1 LPRAQSRSIIG
12 RSGRWQLDTF
22 LAVVFIVGCYA
33 AGAVPFGLIVV
44 KKLKGVDIRTIGSGN
59 IGATN
64 VARAAGRKVAILV
77 FALDFAKGFVPT
89 LLVYLIVEWTDM
101 RLGVAVIAGLA
112 TVLGHMFPVYLK
124 FKGGKGVAT
133 AAGMLTALAP
143 LALAISILV
152 WVLVVGVSK
161 YVSLGSL
168 SAAVALPLSFILSNL
183 ETAFNKYISITELC
197 TILCALVVFS
207 HKENIKR
214 LLAGTENRVGRR
226 VLAEDIEQVQ
236 DDAIAPVKEN
246 DEPAR
251 PEPGGES

>member
-1 LPRAQSRSIIG
+1 M
-12 RSGRWQLDTF
+12 DTF
-22 LAVVFIVGCYA
+22 LAVLFIVGCYL

-44 KKLKGVDIRTIGSGN
+44 RKLKGVDIRTIGSGN

-64 VARAAGRKVAILV
+64 VARAAGKKVAILV
-77 FALDFAKGFVPT
+77 FALDFAKGLVPT
-89 LLVYLIVEWTDM
+89 LLVYLVVEWTDM

-152 WVLVVGVSK
+152 WVLVVGISK
-161 YVSLGSL
+161 YVSLGSI
-168 SAAVALPLSFILSNL
+168 SAAVALPISFILSNL
-183 ETAFNKYISITELC
+183 DTAFNKHVAITELC
-197 TILCALVVFS
+197 LILCALVIFA
-207 HKENIKR
+207 HRANIKR
-214 LLAGTENRVGRR
+214 LLAGKENRVGHK

-236 DDAIAPVKEN
+236 DEAIEAVEEAGEPTQPEEPVE
-246 DEPAR
+246 
-251 PEPGGES
+251 ES

>member
-1 LPRAQSRSIIG
+1 
-12 RSGRWQLDTF
+12 LDTF
-22 LAVVFIVGCYA
+22 LAVLFIVACYA

-44 KKLKGVDIRTIGSGN
+44 KKLKGIDIRTIGSGN

-64 VARAAGRKVAILV
+64 VARAAGKKVAILV

-89 LLVYLIVEWTDM
+89 ILVYLVVEWTDM

-143 LALAISILV
+143 LALAISVLV
-152 WVLVVGVSK
+152 WVLVVGISK
-161 YVSLGSL
+161 YVSLGSI

-183 ETAFNKYISITELC
+183 DTAFGKHVAITELC
-197 TILCALVVFS
+197 LILCALVIFA
-207 HKENIKR
+207 HRANIKR
-214 LLAGTENRVGRR
+214 LLAGKENRVGHK

-236 DDAIAPVKEN
+236 EDAIASVEETQ
-246 DEPAR
+246 EPTQ
-251 PEPGGES
+251 PEEAGEES